1 MSYASQ
7 SGRARTSSR
16 NPQAFAVC
24 ARCGMWYNRV
34 NLQFQ
39 RAWRGAQIQDTYILV
54 CKPCY
59 DTPNEQLRAISLP
72 ADPVPISF
80 PSPEDFANAE
90 TDYRAVAFAPTTDPR
105 TGIPVYPDDL
115 RVTEDCQNR
124 TLIPYGAPDGLDQN
138 AIMPLQL
145 NAAGVPTAYGVVLPV
160 LSVSASGTT
169 VTVTCSAVHNLQ
181 PGDQISALGL
191 TQGNGFYTVA
201 VPTAT
206 VFTYQTAQPVSPGLT
221 SGTRIVTA

>member
-1 MSYASQ
+1 MN
-7 SGRARTSSR
+7 ARV
-16 NPQAFAVC
+16 Q
-24 ARCGMWYNRV
+24 
-34 NLQFQ
+34 
-39 RAWRGAQIQDTYILV
+39 
-54 CKPCY
+54 
-59 DTPNEQLRAISLP
+59 
-72 ADPVPISF
+72 
-80 PSPEDFANAE
+80 DFAEAE
-90 TDYRAVAFAPTTDPR
+90 SDYRAVAYAPMTDPR
-105 TGIPVYPDDL
+105 TGIPVYPDTL

-124 TLIPYGAPDGLDQN
+124 TTIPYGTPTGLDAN

-145 NAAGVPTAYGVVLPV
+145 SPQNIPTAYDVVLPV

-181 PGDQISALGL
+181 PGNQVSVLGL
-191 TQGNGFYTVA
+191 SAGNGFYSVA